1 MHAAP
6 SKSIRE
12 PGRRRFTVRAART
25 TACVS
30 ALALVALAACA
41 PAGSSSEESGG
52 SSGGGKKTIS
62 FLVFETPNLTPEY
75 WDAAIK
81 RVTDKHPDI
90 EVKKIVAPSA
100 GERNGYAKQLLA
112 SGQFPDVLQAVA
124 PAGFAESGNLYAW
137 TDKELAQYE
146 FPRSNPLG
154 GKIYQLPYNTQPT
167 PLVYYNKKLF
177 AEAGITAPP
186 KTYDELLDVSATL
199 KAKGIN
205 PFVVGGGGKDAF
217 AAGYIWTALVG
228 TDVYSEQPDFL
239 VQRRAGKVTF
249 SDPLFVNATQKF
261 ADLVDKGY
269 VDKAGLSRDYPT
281 TEKAFRDG
289 KGAMYP
295 MGSWF
300 AASADADKPS
310 FDVSV
315 FAWPTDSGKTVVPAY
330 TGGGPIVNAKSK
342 HLEAAK
348 TFALE
353 FNQNAANNDVLVKTD
368 AAIIAVKGY
377 KPPKVG
383 PVYDETLRVL
393 KSGEVVNAFTVET
406 GDDALLPGVGD
417 KVFAIAQQIIAG
429 KTDGAEAGELLDQ
442 EWAKA
447 GGE

>member
-1 MHAAP
+1 M
-6 SKSIRE
+6 RE
-12 PGRRRFTVRAART
+12 PTSKPRR
-25 TACVS
+25 TAVCLS

-41 PAGSSSEESGG
+41 PAGSQLPGDGET
-52 SSGGGKKTIS
+52 SGGGKKTIS

-90 EVKKIVAPSA
+90 KVKKIVAPSA
-100 GERNGYAKQLLA
+100 GERNAYAKQLLA
-112 SGQFPDVLQAVA
+112 SGQLPDVMQAIA

-137 TDKELAQYE
+137 SDKELQQYE
-146 FPRSNPLG
+146 YPRSNPLG

-177 AEAGITAPP
+177 ADAGVTAPP
-186 KTYDELLDVSATL
+186 KTYQELLDVSGKL

-217 AAGYIWTALVG
+217 AAGYLWIALVG
-228 TDVYSEQPDFL
+228 SDVYSQKPDFL
-239 VQRRAGKVTF
+239 AQRRAGKVTF
-249 SDPLFVNATQKF
+249 SDPLFVKATQKF
-261 ADLVDKGY
+261 ADLVKKGY
-269 VDKAGLSRDYPT
+269 VDKAGLSRDYPA
-281 TEKAFRDG
+281 TEKAFLSG

-300 AASADADKPS
+300 AASADANKPS
-310 FDVSV
+310 FDVGV
-315 FAWPTDSGKTVVPAY
+315 FAWPTDSGKTVIPAY

-342 HLEAAK
+342 HLDAAR

-353 FNQNAANNDVLVKTD
+353 FNQNAANNDVLVQTD
-368 AAIIAVKGY
+368 AAIIAIKGY
-377 KPPKVG
+377 EPPKVG
-383 PVYDETLRVL
+383 PVYTETLNVL
-393 KSGEVVNAFTVET
+393 KSGSVVNAFTVET

-429 KTDGAEAGELLDQ
+429 KTDGAEAGKLLDR